1 MQPSVFPPS
10 IQEGDLFLT
19 SFPEA
24 AISAISDTLDAQLPA
39 MLSITCF
46 DLNQYRDRDYDRYG
60 ISLPSFIEQAVQ
72 KRRAEY
78 LAARIC
84 ARAALQQ
91 FGIDALP
98 QSVQGERRPYWPN
111 ACVGSI
117 THSDGIAASYVS
129 TSRYMRSMG
138 LDIEKWIDV
147 SKVERLAPAILT
159 KNELAY
165 WNTLATAMKATWLT
179 RVFSAKETLFKLL
192 NPLVG
197 QSFYF
202 HDAEVTEFNSQD
214 NVLTLALLVRL
225 NDEFTIG
232 YRCNIHYCDMPQWVI
247 THCLIPTSI
256 QQT

>member
-1 MQPSVFPPS
+1 
-10 IQEGDLFLT
+10 
-19 SFPEA
+19 
-24 AISAISDTLDAQLPA
+24 
-39 MLSITCF
+39 MLSITRF
-46 DLNQYRDRDYDRYG
+46 NLEQYSDTDYDRYD
-60 ISLPSFIEQAVQ
+60 INLPHFIKRAVG

-84 ARAALQQ
+84 ARSALQRL
-91 FGIDALP
+91 GIDALP
-98 QSVQGERRPYWPN
+98 QSIQGERRPYWPN

-129 TSRYMRSMG
+129 TSCYVRSIG
-138 LDIEKWIDV
+138 LDVEKWIDAN
-147 SKVERLAPAILT
+147 KVERLAPAILT
-159 KNELAY
+159 QNEWVY
-165 WNTLATAMKATWLT
+165 WNSLSIPMKSTWLT

-202 HDAEVTEFNSQD
+202 HDAEVTEFNSRN
-214 NVLTLALLVRL
+214 NVLTLTLLVRL
-225 NDEFTIG
+225 SNEFAIG